1 MERLIN
7 EFQIIY
13 SENVKWGQIMS
24 VIDNV
29 IQQNPEGVLII
40 DNQKMI
46 EIEDEKFRIYELLRH
61 PKYEPILNALKE
73 GPLTVEE
80 LEVKYNKI
88 AKSPKSAKTLYRYL
102 KFLEKAGLVM
112 NAGKQ
117 ILADQNATRD
127 LYSRTASIFYPS
139 HVPEDLWECDF
150 CLRVLEGAAKIISLK
165 EGVPQ
170 QTRESI
176 RKVMRVVDQ
185 HIFDELSEIF
195 EKNSEEVSK
204 IFLNST
210 SYETS
215 RINHV
220 TSILLLLLN
229 PSVYEKEAKEIFKK

>member
-1 MERLIN
+1 
-7 EFQIIY
+7 
-13 SENVKWGQIMS
+13 MS
-24 VIDNV
+24 AIDNV
-29 IQQNPEGVLII
+29 IIQKPEGVLVI
-40 DNQKMI
+40 DNQRMI

-80 LEVKYNKI
+80 LEEKYNKI

-112 NAGKQ
+112 NAGQQLLK
-117 ILADQNATRD
+117 DQNATRV

-150 CLRVLEGAAKIISLK
+150 CQRVLEGAAKIISLK
-165 EGVPQ
+165 EGVPK
-170 QTRESI
+170 QTKENIKKIMS
-176 RKVMRVVDQ
+176 VVDQ
-185 HIFDELSEIF
+185 HIFDELSDIF
-195 EKNSEEVSK
+195 EKNSREASE
-204 IFLNST
+204 IFLNSS

-220 TSILLLLLN
+220 ASILLLLLN
-229 PSVYEKEAKEIFKK
+229 PSVYEKQVKEIFNK